1 MSISRQRSP
10 ERRPAVR
17 GYAVTHPAGS
27 AVLPIEPGWDQLL
40 YAASGVMTIS
50 TPGGSWVIPSHR
62 ALWIPD
68 GARATVHNRGRVAV
82 RTLYISSSLR
92 SLPAQTRAVNVPP
105 LVRELLLHAVR
116 SCPLDVDRPA
126 DAALLTVL
134 IDQLRV
140 LPDAPLQLP
149 RPRDER
155 AADLAAAVI
164 DDPALDLTVLATRVG
179 ASRRTL
185 ERVFTTETG
194 MTLGAWRRRARVLRA
209 LELLAA
215 GTTVT
220 ATAAA
225 VGYATPSSFVASFKQ
240 ELGLSPGKLLHN
252 PA

>member
-40 YAASGVMTIS
+40 YAASGVMTVS

-62 ALWIPD
+62 ALWIAD
-68 GARATVHNRGRVAV
+68 GAPATVRNRGRVAV
-82 RTLYISSSLR
+82 RKLYISSSLR

-185 ERVFTTETG
+185 ERVFTT
-194 MTLGAWRRRARVLRA
+194 
-209 LELLAA
+209 
-215 GTTVT
+215 
-220 ATAAA
+220 
-225 VGYATPSSFVASFKQ
+225 
-240 ELGLSPGKLLHN
+240 
-252 PA
+252 